1 MELGYS
7 NSIEIVYANGH
18 TSELFV
24 DAMSLINYVFYMLC
38 CFIVTLKLK
47 VEIWWTINITLLM
60 YYYD

>member
-47 VEIWWTINITLLM
+47 VEIW
-60 YYYD
+60 